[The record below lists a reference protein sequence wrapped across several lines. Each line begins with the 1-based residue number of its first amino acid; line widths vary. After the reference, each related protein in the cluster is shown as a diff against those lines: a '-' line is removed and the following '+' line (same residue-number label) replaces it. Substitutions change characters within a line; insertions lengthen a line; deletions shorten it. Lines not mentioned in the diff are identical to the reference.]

1 MKRLVLTLS
10 DGAYEAIKSEVTFYD
25 LGQCGEGLLT
35 VFAGKVIRAI
45 EGGEEALE
53 IKTRTEREEDKEPCR
68 KP

>member
-10 DGAYEAIKSEVTFYD
+10 DDAFQAIKSEATVYG
-25 LGQCGEGLLT
+25 LCQAGGESLLT
-35 VFAGKVIRAI
+35 VFAGKVVRAI

-53 IKTRTEREEDKEPCR
+53 IKTRTEREEESCR